1 MHRFKVLCIHSRYT
15 QMSWLQYQVQQ
26 TSYES
31 LKGDACFH
39 VIMYWSVATCVTN
52 SATSVIRNMSHTNAS
67 NMNRAYLA
75 AIQVKVSVKCEDKI
89 LTCEQTV
96 EPAGSPVTHIMLW
109 WQCWYWNSQY
119 LPSVI
124 NLQTLCNS
132 AHAFCLVSVG
142 QYNIV
147 GVMTHYGLE
156 SLGIDIFCICPDW
169 SWSWGSPNLLYSGCQ
184 LCFPGVQ
191 QLGRGIDH
199 LPPSGTKV
207 KEGVELYTSTS
218 PLGLHSLLYS
228 ELYII
233 S

>member
-26 TSYES
+26 TSYGS

-39 VIMYWSVATCVTN
+39 VIMYWGVATCVTN
-52 SATSVIRNMSHTNAS
+52 SATSVIGNMPHTNAS

-75 AIQVKVSVKCEDKI
+75 EIQMKVSVKCEDKI
-89 LTCEQTV
+89 LTCEHMV
-96 EPAGSPVTHIMLW
+96 EPADSPVTHIMLW
-109 WQCWYWNSQY
+109 WQCWYWNIQY

-124 NLQTLCNS
+124 TLQTLLQQCS
-132 AHAFCLVSVG
+132 CILFGISSSVG

-147 GVMTHYGLE
+147 GVMTHYGLDR
-156 SLGIDIFCICPDW
+156 LGIDIFCICPDW
-169 SWSWGSPNLLYSGCQ
+169 SWSSSSLLYSGYQ

-207 KEGVELYTSTS
+207 KGVEL
-218 PLGLHSLLYS
+218 
-228 ELYII
+228 
-233 S
+233 